1 MVVYSMGVSLD
12 GYIAGPG
19 GDIGWTAP
27 DEELHRFHNEQ
38 ARRTDVEV
46 YGRGLYEAMR
56 YWETAE
62 ETNPSAPE
70 HEHEWARIWKDMRRL
85 VVSRTLDEVHGGAEL
100 VRGDLAETIASL
112 DGQIAIGGAG
122 LAASCLEL
130 GLVDELRPLVYPVT
144 VGGGTRYQP
153 PLTLQLRLLE
163 TRTFASGVV
172 YLRYE
177 VTR

>member
-19 GDIGWTAP
+19 DDISWTAP

-38 ARRTDVEV
+38 GRHTDVEV
-46 YGRGLYEAMR
+46 YGRRLYETMR

-62 ETNPSAPE
+62 PDPSSPE
-70 HEHEWARIWKDMRRL
+70 DEWARIWKDMRRL

-100 VRGDLAETIASL
+100 VRGDLASTIASL
-112 DGQIAIGGAG
+112 DGQVAIGGAG

-144 VGGGTRYQP
+144 VGGGTPYLP
-153 PLTLQLRLLE
+153 PLPLHLRLLE
-163 TRTFASGVV
+163 TRTFESGVV
-172 YLRYE
+172 YLRYAI
-177 VTR
+177 VR